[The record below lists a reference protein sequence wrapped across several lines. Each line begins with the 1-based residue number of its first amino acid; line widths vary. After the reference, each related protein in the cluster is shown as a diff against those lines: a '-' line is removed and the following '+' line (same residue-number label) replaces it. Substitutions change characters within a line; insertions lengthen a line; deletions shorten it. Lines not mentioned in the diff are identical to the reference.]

1 MKRLLSLVLTGSLLG
16 IGGAAAM
23 PTVARAN
30 TVKCP
35 PGAFD
40 DTDGVVRLIDATIN
54 KEMSKVEKAFKNL
67 KLAPGASRV
76 VIKTLGS
83 GLVIKTTLARS
94 ADGNTLSFELDM
106 AAAATPTDFVVI
118 TQGSRTDAGTIGTVH
133 TVNKQVSTDYDALK
147 SFLPNSKPT
156 GHFDAT
162 IVHIS
167 DTSKPAPRVQ
177 DTLSVNFSG
186 ITVAPKDPHGPRTGS
201 YTHLGER
208 AIGGWLD
215 FHADV
220 PVPCPGNPAG
230 PMSINVER
238 RHVDDA
244 TGERQ
249 YRRDAVATGGG
260 LNPGEQ
266 QISMNCGTNPV
277 KGSGTLPTRYTLNKR
292 EDASGGTIK
301 FTIKLKNE
309 TSPNCD
315 PDFGALV
322 SPTDNSTDW
331 GFPHPPSFPGEW

>member
-23 PTVARAN
+23 PAVAGASG
-30 TVKCP
+30 TKCA
-35 PGAFD
+35 PGSFD
-40 DTDGVVRLIDATIN
+40 DTDGVVKLIDATIN

-76 VIKTLGS
+76 VIKTFGS

-118 TQGSRTDAGTIGTVH
+118 TQGSRTDAGVEGTVH
-133 TVNKQVSTDYDALK
+133 TVDKQVSTDYDALK
-147 SFLPNSKPT
+147 SFIPTSKPT

-162 IVHIS
+162 IVHLT
-167 DTSKPAPRVQ
+167 DTSKPAPGVQ
-177 DTLSVNFSG
+177 DTLSVNFAG
-186 ITVAPKDPHGPRTGS
+186 ITVSPKDPHGPRTGS

-208 AIGGWLD
+208 ALGGWLD
-215 FHADV
+215 YSANV
-220 PVPCPGNPAG
+220 PVPCPGTTFG
-230 PMSINVER
+230 PMTINVER
-238 RHVDDA
+238 RHIDDA

-260 LNPGEQ
+260 LNAGEQ
-266 QISMNCGTNPV
+266 QLSMNCGTNPV

-292 EDASGGTIK
+292 EDATGATIK

-315 PDFGALV
+315 ADFGPLV